1 MFFLCFLCIIYKT
14 EKHTAMKR
22 FIFYLFIFSFF
33 CLNHQNLFAEE
44 KNNTKTEHPRFN
56 DEVDYCLDPYVDYEN
71 KDKLKTNEELIR
83 EMDLALQDSLN
94 QFEDCIEIN
103 YQGSGSGSGGGSGGG
118 SGSGSGGGSGSGSGG
133 GSGGGSGE
141 GSGSGSGG
149 GSGSESGKGSGS
161 GSGSESGDGSGGGSS
176 DGKTPTKNR
185 KVPVKK
191 SDIGKKPGK
200 IVEQDKNILARQI
213 KEYCDSLTDKTE
225 KDKCLDEYKRY
236 K

>member
-33 CLNHQNLFAEE
+33 CLNYQNLFAEE
-44 KNNTKTEHPRFN
+44 KNNSETKHTTFS

-103 YQGSGSGSGGGSGGG
+103 YH
-118 SGSGSGGGSGSGSGG
+118 GSGG

-141 GSGSGSGG
+141 GSGGGSGG
-149 GSGSESGKGSGS
+149 GSGEESGG
-161 GSGSESGDGSGGGSS
+161 GSGGGSIG
-176 DGKTPTKNR
+176 GKTPTKNI
-185 KVPVKK
+185 KAPVKK

-200 IVEQDKNILARQI
+200 IVVQDKNILARQI
-213 KEYCDSLTDKTE
+213 KEYCDSLSDKTE